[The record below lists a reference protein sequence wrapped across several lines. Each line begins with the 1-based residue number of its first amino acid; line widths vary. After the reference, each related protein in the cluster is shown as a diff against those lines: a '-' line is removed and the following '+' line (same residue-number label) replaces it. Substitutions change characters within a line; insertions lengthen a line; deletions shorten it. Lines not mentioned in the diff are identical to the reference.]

1 MVVTMSEQ
9 EPEPRPQLARVEE
22 DTALTAMALKAMAH
36 PLRWKILCSL
46 GEQRALRRRDRRAH
60 RHLAEQHLPA
70 LEQLRNK
77 NIVVAR
83 KEANRIYYR
92 IRNHQLL
99 ELIGIMRDV
108 LCPANLDDRYPAL
121 NRRSPHRHCAT
132 TPEPMLDDKHWFTEV
147 ADVPAA
153 PSRCAADASCTRSA
167 APTRPS
173 PSTRPSTSAT

>member
-1 MVVTMSEQ
+1 MPATMKGRNEEVEQ
-9 EPEPRPQLARVEE
+9 QTMTEQTPAENPEEE

-46 GEQRALRRRDRRAH
+46 GERELSVGEIVERTGTSQSNIS
-60 RHLAEQHLPA
+60 QH

-108 LCPANLDDRYPAL
+108 LCPANLDDRYP
-121 NRRSPHRHCAT
+121 R
-132 TPEPMLDDKHWFTEV
+132 
-147 ADVPAA
+147 
-153 PSRCAADASCTRSA
+153 
-167 APTRPS
+167 
-173 PSTRPSTSAT
+173 